1 MQDQIDI
8 SILSLDIDS
17 DQARNLPAAITDA
30 WPTSQPLHCRF
41 STEGR
46 ITASLVDS
54 CDALLLHC
62 GTRVPTPQLLM
73 ELMTLRDTSLPII
86 VLGGDESTR
95 TQCRMNDIFVL
106 DLDSE
111 AAAIAGILAGA
122 TYRAGEVSSLLHE
135 TGQTRNDY
143 SRIDRRL
150 SKLNRELEDAAH
162 VQQQFLPART
172 LDVPGGTVTT
182 LWRPAG
188 HVSGDGC
195 AVHQINDRTTVL
207 FLADAIGHGVP
218 AAMLSI
224 MLQRVLLD
232 AIRHDGADTIDE
244 PGLLLRRLNEALLQ
258 RRSGNT
264 RFATAACA
272 VFDADTNTLE
282 LASAGH
288 PPLLRTQS
296 DGRIASLAATGS
308 LLGVFEDEHYA
319 TSVIQLDAGDRIVLY
334 SDGIEEACRDTADEA
349 GAAALA
355 RCCTRWSSTTHFV
368 EAMEEHVT
376 ANHARRMHEER
387 DDLTLIC
394 LDLDATACAER
405 RAA

>member
-8 SILSLDIDS
+8 SILSLDTDS
-17 DQARNLPAAITDA
+17 AQARSLPTSIADA
-30 WPTSQPLHCRF
+30 WPTAQPVHCRF
-41 STEGR
+41 STDGR
-46 ITASLVDS
+46 ITSPLVES

-62 GTRVPTPQLLM
+62 GMEAPTPQLLM
-73 ELMTLRDTSLPII
+73 ELVTLRDTSLPII
-86 VLGGDESTR
+86 VLGGDDSTR
-95 TQCRMNDIFVL
+95 MQCRANDIFVL
-106 DLDSE
+106 DIDSDPS
-111 AAAIAGILAGA
+111 AIAGVLAGA

-195 AVHQINDRTTVL
+195 AVHTINERTTLL

-232 AIRHDGADTIDE
+232 AIRHDDAEVRDE
-244 PGLLLRRLNEALLQ
+244 PGLLLQRLNEALLQ
-258 RRSGNT
+258 RRSGTT

-272 VFDADTNTLE
+272 VLDADTNTLR

-288 PPLLRTQS
+288 PPLLRTQP
-296 DGRIASLAATGS
+296 DGRIASLTATGS

-319 TSVIQLDAGDRIVLY
+319 TSEIQLDAGDRIVLY
-334 SDGIEEACRDTADEA
+334 SDGIEEACRDSIDEA
-349 GAAALA
+349 GAEALA
-355 RCCTRWSSTTHFV
+355 RCCTRWASTTHFV
-368 EAMEEHVT
+368 EAMEQHVT
-376 ANHARRMHEER
+376 ANHARRIHEER

-394 LDLDATACAER
+394 LELD
-405 RAA
+405 RAARTEQRAA